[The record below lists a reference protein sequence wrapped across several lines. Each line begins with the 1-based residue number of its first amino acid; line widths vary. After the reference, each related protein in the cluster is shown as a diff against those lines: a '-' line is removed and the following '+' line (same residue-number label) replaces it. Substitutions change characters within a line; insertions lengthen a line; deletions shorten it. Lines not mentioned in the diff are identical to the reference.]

1 MCYEQTSRCTASS
14 TSAGSRWLLAPGE
27 LRAVAGGLRD
37 PVERARVAGAA
48 FAAES
53 YDGAGRGQRV
63 SAAAAL
69 RKETRSGAVGMSK
82 PLKSV
87 GGWVY
92 LQAYLGDYGA

>member
-1 MCYEQTSRCTASS
+1 MREIAIS
-14 TSAGSRWLLAPGE
+14 TGVEAIAA
-27 LRAVAGGLRD
+27 LRKNQVEGG
-37 PVERARVAGAA
+37 
-48 FAAES
+48 
-53 YDGAGRGQRV
+53 GRGGRGANFHGILSISGRTQQV
-63 SAAAAL
+63 IAVAAL